1 MNGAYILVKY
11 YTGYIP
17 VPEKQGDAQYTYTY
31 IGWDRDDNE
40 ILKNIHSNM
49 SFHQTFDRTVNEYNV
64 SFYNDDLSWLYDI
77 IVPYGGSAV
86 YDGLPNP
93 PIKTNVDDPENW
105 KFIGWNVDTSYITGQ
120 TVAIATYASP
130 IIDEEIN
137 DDWDE
142 IIRNANN
149 RYTESFTGDGSS
161 KKLVLQYTPSD
172 ILSVIISDEPTTDYT
187 VNLNTITLDTA
198 P

>member
-1 MNGAYILVKY
+1 
-11 YTGYIP
+11 
-17 VPEKQGDAQYTYTY
+17 
-31 IGWDRDDNE
+31 
-40 ILKNIHSNM
+40 M
-49 SFHQTFDRTVNEYNV
+49 SFHQTFDRTVNEYYV
-64 SFYNDDLSWLYDI
+64 SFYNDDLSWLYDT

-86 YDGLPNP
+86 YNGLPNP
-93 PIKTNVDDPENW
+93 PIKTNVEDPENW
-105 KFIGWNVDTSYITGQ
+105 KFTGWNVDTSYITHQ
-120 TVAIATYASP
+120 TTAIATYASP

-161 KKLVLQYTPSD
+161 KKLILQYTPSD
-172 ILSVIISDEPTTDYT
+172 ILSVIISDEPTTNYT